1 MKAKILWPLLEKYIE
16 KATRSIRWAKGII
29 AMALSADSTA
39 TVVEIHKATTD
50 NQAML
55 SGYIALNKEQDE
67 LRAMREWLE
76 SVDGSHGHQVH

>member
-1 MKAKILWPLLEKYIE
+1 
-16 KATRSIRWAKGII
+16 
-29 AMALSADSTA
+29 MALSADSTA
-39 TVVEIHKATTD
+39 TVVEVPKATTD